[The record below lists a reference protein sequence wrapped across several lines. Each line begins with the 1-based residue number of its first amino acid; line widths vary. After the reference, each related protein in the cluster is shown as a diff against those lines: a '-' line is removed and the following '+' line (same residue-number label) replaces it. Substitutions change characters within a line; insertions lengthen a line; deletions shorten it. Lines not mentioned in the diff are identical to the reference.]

1 MAHNCRI
8 LLVEGSGRGFLTQYT
23 HALATGLSELGHNVR
38 LVSGRRDELANWQ
51 IKFDKR
57 PCFSG
62 GVRGWWNVA
71 QQVRKFRPD
80 IVHLQWV
87 DNPVAALALVLW
99 LKQRAIGTV
108 YTPHNLLP
116 HRWRWLSTPV
126 YRALFHSVDKVVA
139 RDEKIA
145 WGLEEVL
152 ALTPRRIVNLAGSP
166 NFIACPDKPR
176 VPLPELHVCAN
187 NPGNKEFRVLFF
199 GHGSGR
205 KGLSDFLASLP
216 QHDWPQGFHFI
227 IAGEGVARKI
237 DKKAL
242 ANATKTC
249 RLTII
254 NRYIAPQFVASLFE
268 SSDLMV
274 MPYVK
279 LCKSPL
285 LDLAAAF
292 ALPVL
297 RSQRVEGAS
306 FIEGIHGVTLPATG
320 AKQIGDEILR
330 LAKNTK
336 QLAKMRAAI
345 AAGEPLSLSIKRL
358 ALAHSQLYSTLPQT
372 TASKT
377 PLHARVSRQ
386 KV

>member
-1 MAHNCRI
+1 MPHSCRI

-23 HALATGLSELGHNVR
+23 HALATGLSEQGHEVR

-51 IKFDKR
+51 IKFEKR

-71 QQVRKFRPD
+71 QQVRDFRPD

-87 DNPVAALALVLW
+87 DNPMAALALVLW
-99 LKQRAIGTV
+99 LKQRGIGTV

-116 HRWRWLSTPV
+116 HRWRWLSTPL

-152 ALTPRRIVNLAGSP
+152 ALPPRRIVHLPGSP
-166 NFIACPDKPR
+166 NFMACPDKPR
-176 VPLPELHVCAN
+176 TPLPELQT
-187 NPGNKEFRVLFF
+187 PEKEEFRVLFF

-205 KGLSDFLASLP
+205 KGLSDFLTSLP
-216 QHDWPQGFHFI
+216 RHNWPEGFHFI
-227 IAGEGVARKI
+227 VAGEGVVRKI
-237 DKKAL
+237 DREAL
-242 ANATKTC
+242 ENASKTC
-249 RLTII
+249 RVTII
-254 NRYIAPQFVASLFE
+254 NRYIAPECVATLFE
-268 SSDLMV
+268 GADLMV

-292 ALPVL
+292 SLPVL
-297 RSQRVEGAS
+297 RSERVEGANY
-306 FIEGIHGVTLPATG
+306 IEGIHGITLSATG
-320 AKQIGDEILR
+320 AKEIRAEILH
-330 LAKNTK
+330 LASAPE
-336 QLAKMRAAI
+336 QLVNMRAAMR
-345 AAGEPLSLSIKRL
+345 AGEPLSLSIRRL
-358 ALAHSQLYSTLPQT
+358 ARGHGLLYSQLPPT
-372 TASKT
+372 TAPKT
-377 PLHARVSRQ
+377 LLHAGVWRQ